1 MNKLLVTVGFR
12 VALGAALGLGA
23 SACLSRAARTEDFM
37 VSMRGYN
44 DGVRWQ
50 RYAAAASAV
59 PATERDAFLDERADL
74 EEELRIDDWELL
86 RVSYQGQHQQR
97 AEVRV
102 RYTWHLDRVGLVNET
117 TTVQSWERRG
127 KHWVIAEE
135 VRALGPEMP
144 GVAEPPPEAADARGS
159 VSVDR

>member
-1 MNKLLVTVGFR
+1 VNKLMLI
-12 VALGAALGLGA
+12 VALGLVAP
-23 SACLSRAARTEDFM
+23 ACVSRADRAENFM

-50 RYAAAASAV
+50 RFANAASAV
-59 PATERDAFLDERADL
+59 PAAERDDFLDERADL
-74 EEELRIDDWELL
+74 EKELRIDDWELL
-86 RVSYQGQHQQR
+86 RVHYEGAQLQR

-102 RYTWHLDRVGLVNET
+102 RYTWHLDRVGTVNET

-135 VRALGPEMP
+135 VRATGPEMP
-144 GVAEPPPEAADARGS
+144 GVSEPPPEAADARGAAPH
-159 VSVDR
+159 DR